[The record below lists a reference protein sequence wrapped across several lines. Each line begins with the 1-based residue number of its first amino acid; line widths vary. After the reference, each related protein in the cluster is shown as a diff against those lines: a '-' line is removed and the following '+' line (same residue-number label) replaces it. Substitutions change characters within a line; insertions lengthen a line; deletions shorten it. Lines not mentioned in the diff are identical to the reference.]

1 MSRNFSCYILQLRG
15 GKFYVGSTLTRNV
28 QRRFEMHRDG
38 DGAKWCRDF
47 PPIRVIRVIDNLT
60 SQEAF
65 KREDTECV
73 RIMKE
78 HNDMQ
83 CCRGG
88 SYNFP
93 VGSDWWYRQWGKKS
107 GEDPATAWLAAH

>member
-1 MSRNFSCYILQLRG
+1 MSRNFSCYILELRG
-15 GKFYVGSTLTRNV
+15 GKFYVGSTLTHNV
-28 QRRFEMHRDG
+28 QRRFEMHCDG
-38 DGAKWCRDF
+38 DGAKWCRKF
-47 PPIRVIRVIDNLT
+47 RPIRVLHVIDNLT

-78 HNDMQ
+78 QNDIH

-93 VGSDWWYRQWGKKS
+93 VGSDWWYRQWGKDK
-107 GEDPATAWLAAH
+107 GGDPATAWLAAH